1 MGDLFFTVDVFKKEI
16 SVFEFSSRTVHYEKT
31 LASKFTF
38 DDMIYMSEDYV
49 KGEYQ
54 KKMQEI
60 CNLMLKYVDI
70 EKSKNEKITDLKVQ
84 LESEFGGNIL
94 ANICLSILFRTYQAQ
109 RNDLIHLGI
118 VNAFIDGISQK
129 LTSQAKSKV
138 ESKFKELTSAM
149 DILVKSSENN
159 FQQIPES
166 TFMSD
171 NGYIF
176 ECNKRQISMLYSLNE
191 SIDPLIHIFLT
202 NLFIGN
208 LKVFTCKNC
217 RKRYF
222 SNTDVGYCPDIKCQE
237 EKDKAIRKKNRMNRK
252 KNEYTNLS
260 DTFSNYTR
268 QLKHKLTLIGVP
280 EDVIAVYDA
289 EKSSCLYNVK
299 MQISTYQ
306 DCEKPIDDDLISYIE
321 EQKGHIK
328 ALYDSLSKQKGTDQ

>member
-1 MGDLFFTVDVFKKEI
+1 MNDLFFTVDVFKKEI
-16 SVFEFSSRTVHYEKT
+16 SIFEFSSLTVHYEKT
-31 LASKFTF
+31 LAFKFTF

-84 LESEFGGNIL
+84 LETEFGKNIL
-94 ANICLSILFRTYQAQ
+94 AIICLSILFRTYQAQ
-109 RNDLIHLGI
+109 RDHLVHLGI
-118 VNAFIDGISQK
+118 FKAFKDGITK
-129 LTSQAKSKV
+129 KITLEAKSII
-138 ESKFKELTSAM
+138 ENKFKELTDAIDM
-149 DILVKSSENN
+149 LIKCSENN

-237 EKDKAIRKKNRMNRK
+237 GKDKAIRKKNRMNRK

-280 EDVIAVYDA
+280 EDVMAVYDA

-328 ALYDSLSKQKGTDQ
+328 ALYDSLSKQKGTD

>member
-84 LESEFGGNIL
+84 LETEFGKNIL
-94 ANICLSILFRTYQAQ
+94 AIICLSILFRTYQAQ
-109 RNDLIHLGI
+109 RDHLVHLGI
-118 VNAFIDGISQK
+118 FKAFKDGITK
-129 LTSQAKSKV
+129 KITLEAKSIIENKL
-138 ESKFKELTSAM
+138 KELTDAIDM
-149 DILVKSSENN
+149 LIKCSENN

-328 ALYDSLSKQKGTDQ
+328 ALYDSLSKQKGSEQ

>member
-1 MGDLFFTVDVFKKEI
+1 MSNLFFTVDVLKKEI
-16 SVFEFSSRTVHYEKT
+16 SIFKVSSLTVHHEKT

-54 KKMQEI
+54 QKMQEI
-60 CNLMLKYVDI
+60 CNLMLKYVGI
-70 EKSKNEKITDLKVQ
+70 EKSKNEKITDMKAR
-84 LESEFGGNIL
+84 LESEFGGNVL
-94 ANICLSILFRTYQAQ
+94 AIIFLSILFRTYQAQ
-109 RNDLIHLGI
+109 REHLVHLDI
-118 VNAFIDGISQK
+118 FKSFKDG
-129 LTSQAKSKV
+129 LTNKITLESKSKI
-138 ESKFKELTSAM
+138 ENKFKELTKAM
-149 DILVKSSENN
+149 EMLIKCSENT

-166 TFMSD
+166 TFISD

-176 ECNKRQISMLYSLNE
+176 ECNKRQVSLLYSLNE
-191 SIDPLIHIFLT
+191 SIDPLIHIFIA

-237 EKDKAIRKKNRMNRK
+237 EKDKELRKKNRMNRK

-268 QLKHKLTLIGVP
+268 QLKYKLTLTGVS

-306 DCEKPIDDDLISYIE
+306 DCERPIDDDLISYIE

-328 ALYDSLSKQKGTDQ
+328 ALYDSLSKQKGTEQ

>member
-1 MGDLFFTVDVFKKEI
+1 MSDLFFTVDVFKKEI
-16 SVFEFSSRTVHYEKT
+16 SIFKFSSLTVHHEKT

-84 LESEFGGNIL
+84 LETEFGKNIL
-94 ANICLSILFRTYQAQ
+94 AITCLSILFRTYQAQ
-109 RNDLIHLGI
+109 RDHLVHLGI
-118 VNAFIDGISQK
+118 FKAFKDGITK
-129 LTSQAKSKV
+129 KITLEAKSII
-138 ESKFKELTSAM
+138 ENKFKELTDAIDM
-149 DILVKSSENN
+149 LIKCSENN

-237 EKDKAIRKKNRMNRK
+237 EKDKELRKKNRMNRK

-268 QLKHKLTLIGVP
+268 QLKYKLTLIGVP

-306 DCEKPIDDDLISYIE
+306 DCERPIDDDLISYIE

-328 ALYDSLSKQKGTDQ
+328 ALYDSLSKQKGTEQ

>member
-1 MGDLFFTVDVFKKEI
+1 MPKKQCRAHF
-16 SVFEFSSRTVHYEKT
+16 VSRALIQKGAR
-31 LASKFTF
+31 LA
-38 DDMIYMSEDYV
+38 
-49 KGEYQ
+49 
-54 KKMQEI
+54 
-60 CNLMLKYVDI
+60 
-70 EKSKNEKITDLKVQ
+70 
-84 LESEFGGNIL
+84 
-94 ANICLSILFRTYQAQ
+94 
-109 RNDLIHLGI
+109 
-118 VNAFIDGISQK
+118 
-129 LTSQAKSKV
+129 
-138 ESKFKELTSAM
+138 
-149 DILVKSSENN
+149 
-159 FQQIPES
+159 
-166 TFMSD
+166 
-171 NGYIF
+171 
-176 ECNKRQISMLYSLNE
+176 KRAWLRL
-191 SIDPLIHIFLT
+191 

-237 EKDKAIRKKNRMNRK
+237 EKDKELRKKNRMNRK

-306 DCEKPIDDDLISYIE
+306 DCERPIDDDLISYIE

-328 ALYDSLSKQKGTDQ
+328 ALYASLSKQKGTD

>member
-60 CNLMLKYVDI
+60 CTLMLKYVDI

-84 LESEFGGNIL
+84 LETEFGKNIL
-94 ANICLSILFRTYQAQ
+94 AIICLSILFRTYQAQ
-109 RNDLIHLGI
+109 RDHLVHLGI
-118 VNAFIDGISQK
+118 FKAFKDGITK
-129 LTSQAKSKV
+129 KITLEAKSIIENKL
-138 ESKFKELTSAM
+138 KELTDAIDM
-149 DILVKSSENN
+149 LIKCSENN

-306 DCEKPIDDDLISYIE
+306 DCERPIDDDLISYIE

-328 ALYDSLSKQKGTDQ
+328 ALYDSLSKQKGTD

>member
-1 MGDLFFTVDVFKKEI
+1 MSDLFFTVDVFKKEI
-16 SVFEFSSRTVHYEKT
+16 SIFRFSSLTVHHEKT

-54 KKMQEI
+54 QKMQEI
-60 CNLMLKYVDI
+60 CNLMLKYVGI
-70 EKSKNEKITDLKVQ
+70 EKSKNEKIMDMKAR
-84 LESEFGGNIL
+84 LESEFGGNVL
-94 ANICLSILFRTYQAQ
+94 AIICLSILFRTYQAQ
-109 RNDLIHLGI
+109 RDHLVHLDI
-118 VNAFIDGISQK
+118 FKSFKDG
-129 LTSQAKSKV
+129 LTNKITLESKSKI
-138 ESKFKELTSAM
+138 ENKFKELTKAM
-149 DILVKSSENN
+149 ETLIKCSENT

-166 TFMSD
+166 TFISD

-176 ECNKRQISMLYSLNE
+176 ECNKRQVSLLYSLNE
-191 SIDPLIHIFLT
+191 SIDPLIHIFIA

-208 LKVFTCKNC
+208 LKVFTCKSC

-222 SNTDVGYCPDIKCQE
+222 SNADVGYCPAIKCQE
-237 EKDKAIRKKNRMNRK
+237 VKDKELRKKNRMNRK

-268 QLKHKLTLIGVP
+268 QLKYKLTLIGVP

-306 DCEKPIDDDLISYIE
+306 DCERPIDDDLIRYIE

-328 ALYDSLSKQKGTDQ
+328 ALYDSLSKQKGTEQ

>member
-1 MGDLFFTVDVFKKEI
+1 MNKLFFTVDVFKKAVCI
-16 SVFEFSSRTVHYEKT
+16 FEFSSLTVHYEKT
-31 LASKFTF
+31 LVSEFTF
-38 DDMIYMSEDYV
+38 DDIIYMTEDYI
-49 KGEYQ
+49 KGKYRQ
-54 KKMQEI
+54 KMQEI
-60 CNLMLKYVDI
+60 CDLML
-70 EKSKNEKITDLKVQ
+70 EKIDMKKSENQKVTDLKDQ

-138 ESKFKELTSAM
+138 ESKFKELTNAM

-159 FQQIPES
+159 FQQVPES

-237 EKDKAIRKKNRMNRK
+237 EKDKEIRKKNRMNRK

-280 EDVIAVYDA
+280 EDIIAVYDA

-328 ALYDSLSKQKGTDQ
+328 ALYDSLSKQKGTEQ